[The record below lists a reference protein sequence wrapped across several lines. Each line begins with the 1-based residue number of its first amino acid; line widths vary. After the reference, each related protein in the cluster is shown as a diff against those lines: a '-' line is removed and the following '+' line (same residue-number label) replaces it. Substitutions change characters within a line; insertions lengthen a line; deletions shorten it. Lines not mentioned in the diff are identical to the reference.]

1 MTILASFF
9 SLNNPIFFS
18 LVIILFLLIITYIFS
33 KYVIIPMQKKHIAK
47 ERDIR
52 LENAKLMALFAEL
65 DPDPVLRFNNE
76 GKILM
81 TNDAGANLIF
91 DHTPVGKKIDAIV
104 PALKDISIQRCI
116 ANGETHQIITA
127 IAGKTYRLTVQG
139 FSGLN
144 FGQVYCTDIT
154 ELKKVEEN
162 LNKALKKA
170 EESEELKTNFLL
182 QVSHEIRSPLMA
194 LLGFSELVREE
205 INGSNSNLD
214 YAFKSIQNSGKRIY
228 RTIDLTLN
236 MSRILT
242 GDYIV
247 NSQRLNV
254 TEAINKL
261 LLDFI
266 PAAKEKGL
274 SIVFEDKAENA
285 VIATDNYSFE
295 LIIQNLI
302 DNAIKYTVKGGVT
315 IRTRFDEEGNFKV
328 DVEDT
333 GIGISEEYR
342 DRIYKPFSQEEMGY
356 NRPFDGM
363 GLGLALVKNLCN
375 MLNATV
381 SYVSEKNKGTTF
393 SVIFKQK

>member
-47 ERDIR
+47 EKDIR

-65 DPDPVLRFNNE
+65 DPDPVLRFDNE

-91 DHTPVGKKIDAIV
+91 DHMPVGKKIDAIV

-236 MSRILT
+236 MARILT
-242 GDYIV
+242 GDYVV

>member
-1 MTILASFF
+1 
-9 SLNNPIFFS
+9 
-18 LVIILFLLIITYIFS
+18 
-33 KYVIIPMQKKHIAK
+33 MQKKHIAK

-315 IRTRFDEEGNFKV
+315 IRTRFDEEGNFMV

>member
-1 MTILASFF
+1 
-9 SLNNPIFFS
+9 
-18 LVIILFLLIITYIFS
+18 
-33 KYVIIPMQKKHIAK
+33 MQKKHIAK

-144 FGQVYCTDIT
+144 FGQVYCADIT

-236 MSRILT
+236 MARILT
-242 GDYIV
+242 GDYVV

-302 DNAIKYTVKGGVT
+302 DNSIKYTSKGEVK